1 MDPFAGGLDESG
13 EPADPA
19 RRSGQAARS
28 RGRFTRNFVIQASAA
43 DWALVWLAVLR
54 RKLSELAGHL
64 ERDIPQRETQ
74 QRDVTRRDGA
84 AALFAAAPHL
94 VFFVH
99 DEVVVHTPTA
109 LAEQAA
115 RAVADAGEEARRV
128 VFGPTPVRFPLA
140 TAIVDCYADAK

>member
-1 MDPFAGGLDESG
+1 AADPCADGLDEPG
-13 EPADPA
+13 EGGGGDPA

-54 RKLSELAGHL
+54 RKLSELSAQAPPVTDG
-64 ERDIPQRETQ
+64 RREAAD
-74 QRDVTRRDGA
+74 RA
-84 AALFAAAPHL
+84 AALFATAPHL

-99 DEVVVHTPTA
+99 DEVVVHTPSA
-109 LAEQAA
+109 LSEQAA
-115 RAVADAGEEARRV
+115 RAVAEAGEEARRA